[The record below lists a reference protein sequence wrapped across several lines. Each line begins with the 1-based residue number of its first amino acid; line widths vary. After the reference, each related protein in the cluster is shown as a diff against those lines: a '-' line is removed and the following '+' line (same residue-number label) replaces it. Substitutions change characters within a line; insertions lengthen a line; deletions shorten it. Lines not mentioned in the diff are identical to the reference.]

1 MSKRKSFA
9 KTLSERA
16 DEALARDAQEDAE
29 PQKTGAGEQEAS
41 KASDDTLE
49 ALPARPTPP
58 PQAQTGE
65 FKKFTVPIRTDQLDE
80 LTKTVARLTLDFD
93 VNVSKAVLI
102 RYGLAQILTQI
113 GADPD
118 AFLQGLYA
126 FEEEEIALNA
136 DRKYSASQGLKQY
149 VDKASQ
155 Q

>member
-29 PQKTGAGEQEAS
+29 PQKAGAGAQEAQ
-41 KASDDTLE
+41 KAGDDTLE
-49 ALPARPTPP
+49 ALPARPTPS
-58 PQAQTGE
+58 PQAQTVE

-80 LTKTVARLTLDFD
+80 LAKTVARLTLDFD

-102 RYGLAQILTQI
+102 RYGLAQVLTQF

-118 AFLQGLYA
+118 AFLQGLYG

-149 VDKASQ
+149 VDKASRQ
-155 Q
+155 